1 MPRFQ
6 TQETGKMQIT
16 VDREDLAQWERVK
29 QRARTLK
36 IRIDVSGDFTQ
47 WLRSVIRKADQY
59 LEEEE
64 KRRRE
69 ETKGRAKDAELPS
82 A

>member
-16 VDREDLAQWERVK
+16 VDREDLVAWERVK
-29 QRARTLK
+29 KRARELR

-47 WLRSVIRKADQY
+47 WLRSIIRKADQY

-69 ETKGRAKDAELPS
+69 ETKGRAKDAGLPS

>member
-16 VDREDLAQWERVK
+16 VDRGDLAEWERVK

-36 IRIDVSGDFTQ
+36 IRIDVSADFTQ
-47 WLRSVIRKADQY
+47 WLRSIIRKADQY
-59 LEEEE
+59 LEDEE

-69 ETKGRAKDAELPS
+69 ETRGGAKNAGISS

>member
-36 IRIDVSGDFTQ
+36 IRIDVSADFTQ
-47 WLRSVIRKADQY
+47 WLRSIIRKADQY

-69 ETKGRAKDAELPS
+69 EPKGRAKDAGLPS